1 MIVLNPHLPEAPQDL
16 GPNHTRQHRNKGGTT
31 FHQACLELSQS
42 FWLQEKPAQA
52 ILQLN
57 KASMIPDQ
65 AAPYPALIWFLCHRK
80 DNLFIGNPVRHFQHL
95 ASRISGD
102 HTELRSW
109 RAWACFHLA
118 EILLPTPDFPR
129 DQDQIDQEHLR
140 IPDFTEIEKKL
151 PSCDSSTLSV
161 AKALARTSSV
171 KRP

>member
-1 MIVLNPHLPEAPQDL
+1 MLNPHLPEASPDL
-16 GPNHTRQHRNKGGTT
+16 GPNHTRQHRARGGFT
-31 FHQACLELSQS
+31 FHRACLELSQS
-42 FWLQEKPAQA
+42 LWLQEKPAQA

-65 AAPYPALIWFLCHRK
+65 AAPYPALVWFLVHRR
-80 DNLFIGNPVRHFQHL
+80 NHLFIGNPVRHFQHL

-102 HTELRSW
+102 HAKLRGW

-118 EILLPTPDFPR
+118 EISLPCSDFPR
-129 DQDQIDQEHLR
+129 DQQQIKQEQLK
-140 IPDFTEIEKKL
+140 IPVFSDIEKKL

-161 AKALARTSSV
+161 AKALARTFAS